1 MSEEGQTLFDKY
13 GGMDTVKALVDLFYI
28 KLLDDKRTSVFFKGR
43 DVQRIKNH
51 QYTFVASVLGSP
63 NAYDGMP
70 LRSAHSHLNI
80 TDDDY
85 DAVLELLCDSMDELG
100 VKEEDMETVVGKLEF
115 LRPEVTNQ

>member
-1 MSEEGQTLFDKY
+1 
-13 GGMDTVKALVDLFYI
+13 
-28 KLLDDKRTSVFFKGR
+28 
-43 DVQRIKNH
+43 
-51 QYTFVASVLGSP
+51 
-63 NAYDGMP
+63 MP

-100 VKEEDMETVVGKLEF
+100 VKEEDMEAVVGKLEF